1 MNKEIDYNF
10 NDESINKI
18 DQENIK
24 VDDYFRPPTKQDENL
39 KESIVST

>member
-1 MNKEIDYNF
+1 MIKEIDYNF

-24 VDDYFRPPTKQDENL
+24 VDDNYRPSTKQE
-39 KESIVST
+39 